1 MGERREYR
9 SPGYGCKAKR
19 GCGRRWAP
27 RRDEPTPDRRAP
39 GRRAHVARRARAPR
53 RALVAGRVG
62 ADQAA
67 RARGGDHRLP
77 RRGEPAAGRLR
88 ARRAHPDPAGA
99 APAGG
104 RRGAR
109 AHDGRSGRVPP
120 GDRGRLLRDDRVRAR
135 RRAPRGPDRPVR
147 RVRSDDQLDHAVLA
161 GPAAGRE
168 AGHRVTLSAT
178 HFTDPGCPWAYS
190 ASPALAVLRWRFGDA
205 IEWRLATIGLT
216 ESGEQYE
223 RRGYTPAR
231 SARGYLRFRRYGMP
245 FATSPRRRIPGT
257 SRACRAIVATRL
269 SDPSREYAAFR
280 ALQFGWFTTPLV
292 LDEDADIAAA
302 LGSVPGLDVSA
313 VVDAIDDPA
322 VVEAYE
328 ADRAAAR
335 SAAGGA
341 TEAQGR
347 AANTDGVV
355 RFTAPSVVFEAT
367 DGRRL
372 EAGGFQPLEAY
383 DVVIANLD
391 PTLPRRDPP
400 SSVGEALAEF
410 SHGLTTQEV
419 AALMAPRNE
428 PPDRRAAEEALIE
441 LAAEG
446 GCTRAALGDDALWS
460 AGQS

>member
-1 MGERREYR
+1 
-9 SPGYGCKAKR
+9 
-19 GCGRRWAP
+19 
-27 RRDEPTPDRRAP
+27 
-39 GRRAHVARRARAPR
+39 
-53 RALVAGRVG
+53 
-62 ADQAA
+62 
-67 RARGGDHRLP
+67 
-77 RRGEPAAGRLR
+77 
-88 ARRAHPDPAGA
+88 
-99 APAGG
+99 
-104 RRGAR
+104 
-109 AHDGRSGRVPP
+109 
-120 GDRGRLLRDDRVRAR
+120 
-135 RRAPRGPDRPVR
+135 
-147 RVRSDDQLDHAVLA
+147 
-161 GPAAGRE
+161 
-168 AGHRVTLSAT
+168 VTLSAT

-269 SDPSREYAAFR
+269 TDPSREYAVFR

-292 LDEDADIAAA
+292 LDEDADIADA
-302 LGSVPGLDVSA
+302 LAHVPGLDVSA
-313 VVDAIDDPA
+313 VVGAIDDPG

-328 ADRAAAR
+328 ADRATAR
-335 SAAGGA
+335 NASGGA

-355 RFTAPSVVFEAT
+355 RFTAPSVVFQAA

-391 PTLPRRDPP
+391 PALPRRDPP

-410 SHGLTTQEV
+410 SYGLTTQEV
-419 AALMAPRNE
+419 AALLAARNE
-428 PPDRRAAEEALIE
+428 PPDRRAAEEELIE
-441 LAAEG
+441 LAASG
-446 GCTRAALGDDALWS
+446 GCTRLPLGDDALWV
-460 AGQS
+460 AA

>member
-1 MGERREYR
+1 
-9 SPGYGCKAKR
+9 
-19 GCGRRWAP
+19 
-27 RRDEPTPDRRAP
+27 
-39 GRRAHVARRARAPR
+39 
-53 RALVAGRVG
+53 
-62 ADQAA
+62 
-67 RARGGDHRLP
+67 
-77 RRGEPAAGRLR
+77 
-88 ARRAHPDPAGA
+88 
-99 APAGG
+99 
-104 RRGAR
+104 
-109 AHDGRSGRVPP
+109 
-120 GDRGRLLRDDRVRAR
+120 
-135 RRAPRGPDRPVR
+135 
-147 RVRSDDQLDHAVLA
+147 
-161 GPAAGRE
+161 
-168 AGHRVTLSAT
+168 VTLSAT

-245 FATSPRRRIPGT
+245 FATEPRRRIPGT

-269 SDPSREYAAFR
+269 RVPSREYAVFR

-292 LDEDADIAAA
+292 LDEDADIAEA
-302 LGSVPGLDVSA
+302 LSRVPGLDVPA
-313 VVDAIDDPA
+313 VVGAIDDPA

-328 ADRAAAR
+328 TDRAAAR

-355 RFTAPSVVFEAT
+355 RFTAPSVVFETA

-391 PTLPRRDPP
+391 PALPRRDPP
-400 SSVGEALAEF
+400 PGAAEALAEF
-410 SHGLTTQEV
+410 SYGLTTQEV
-419 AALMAPRNE
+419 AALLAARNE
-428 PPDRRAAEEALIE
+428 PPDRSAAEEALID
-441 LAAEG
+441 LAASG
-446 GCTRAALGDDALWS
+446 GCTRLPLADDALWVADAP
-460 AGQS
+460 AG

>member
-1 MGERREYR
+1 
-9 SPGYGCKAKR
+9 
-19 GCGRRWAP
+19 
-27 RRDEPTPDRRAP
+27 
-39 GRRAHVARRARAPR
+39 
-53 RALVAGRVG
+53 
-62 ADQAA
+62 
-67 RARGGDHRLP
+67 
-77 RRGEPAAGRLR
+77 
-88 ARRAHPDPAGA
+88 
-99 APAGG
+99 
-104 RRGAR
+104 
-109 AHDGRSGRVPP
+109 
-120 GDRGRLLRDDRVRAR
+120 
-135 RRAPRGPDRPVR
+135 
-147 RVRSDDQLDHAVLA
+147 
-161 GPAAGRE
+161 
-168 AGHRVTLSAT
+168 VTLSAT

-245 FATSPRRRIPGT
+245 FATEPRRRIPGT
-257 SRACRAIVATRL
+257 SRACRAIVGTRL
-269 SDPSREYAAFR
+269 RDPSRQYAVFR

-302 LGSVPGLDVSA
+302 VSRVPDLDVSA
-313 VVDAIDDPA
+313 VVGAIDDPA

-355 RFTAPSVVFEAT
+355 RFTAPSVVFEAA

-400 SSVGEALAEF
+400 ASAGEALAEF
-410 SHGLTTQEV
+410 SYGLTTQEV
-419 AALMAPRNE
+419 AALLAARNE

-441 LAAEG
+441 LAASG
-446 GCTRAALGDDALWS
+446 GCTRLPLGDDALWV
-460 AGQS
+460 AA

>member
-1 MGERREYR
+1 MGEQREYR
-9 SPGYGCKAKR
+9 SRGYGCKAKR

-27 RRDEPTPDRRAP
+27 RRDEPAPDRRAP

-53 RALVAGRVG
+53 RPLLAGGVG

-67 RARGGDHRLP
+67 RARGGHHRLP

-88 ARRAHPDPAGA
+88 ARRAHPDPPGA

-104 RRGAR
+104 RRGGRAR
-109 AHDGRSGRVPP
+109 DGRGGRVPP
-120 GDRGRLLRDDRVRAR
+120 GHRGRLLRHDRLRAR
-135 RRAPRGPDRPVR
+135 RRAPGGADRPVR

-161 GPAAGRE
+161 RPAAGRE
-168 AGHRVTLSAT
+168 AGRRVTLSAT

-245 FATSPRRRIPGT
+245 FATEPRRRIPGT

-269 SDPSREYAAFR
+269 RDPSREYAAFR

-302 LGSVPGLDVSA
+302 LERVPGLDVPA
-313 VVDAIDDPA
+313 VVGAIDDPA

-335 SAAGGA
+335 AAAGGP

-347 AANTDGVV
+347 AANTDGAV
-355 RFTAPSVVFEAT
+355 RFTAPSVVFAAE

-391 PTLPRRDPP
+391 PTLPRRDAPA
-400 SSVGEALAEF
+400 SAGEALAEF

-446 GCTRAALGDDALWS
+446 GCTRVPLGDDALWV
-460 AGQS
+460 AA